1 MIRIDNKEIDLKHFP
16 DGTMLIKHLSDCEN
30 TKITWLY
37 DNDEEYMVIYFLV
50 KHLIT
55 HGVKRIE
62 LLMPYIP
69 NARMD
74 RV

>member
-16 DGTMLIKHLSDCEN
+16 DGTMLIKHLSDGEN

-50 KHLIT
+50 KHLRT
-55 HGVKRIE
+55 C
-62 LLMPYIP
+62 LLYTS
-69 NARMD
+69 RC
-74 RV
+74 V